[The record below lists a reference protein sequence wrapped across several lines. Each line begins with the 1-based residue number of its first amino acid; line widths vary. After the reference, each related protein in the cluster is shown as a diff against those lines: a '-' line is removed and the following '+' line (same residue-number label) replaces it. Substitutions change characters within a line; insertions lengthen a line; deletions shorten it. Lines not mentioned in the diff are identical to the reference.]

1 MEIEQLDSGKRVN
14 VKQYFKT
21 TKVHHCFNQ
30 ELNEPQPKKCKCR
43 KFISRDFAAGLV
55 ADGVADWVIIYPQ
68 GVSSFDIILKGI
80 AGKTPRAQTIEKA
93 HIQRYIDQIWNI
105 GIEAFEDPEV
115 LAHLEMYHD
124 IEMVERLKLFRTVGL
139 ELVAMKQASDDL
151 GMLKGEAGRVLHDKI
166 IWEADMLKD
175 ATHVDDPFLGES
187 WFMPI
192 GAGDQRTVVGRD
204 VPIGEEKLD
213 KA

>member
-1 MEIEQLDSGKRVN
+1 M
-14 VKQYFKT
+14 KQYFKT

-43 KFISRDFAAGLV
+43 KFISREFAAGLV
-55 ADGVADWVIIYPQ
+55 SDGVADWIIIYPQ

-124 IEMVERLKLFRTVGL
+124 IEMVERLKLFRTIGL
-139 ELVAMKQASDDL
+139 DLVAIKTMSDDQ
-151 GMLKGEAGRVLHDKI
+151 GNLKGDAGRVLHNKI
-166 IWEADMLKD
+166 IADADKLKL
-175 ATHVDDPFLGES
+175 ANAVDDPFLGES

-192 GAGDQRTVVGRD
+192 GAGDQRTVVGKN

-213 KA
+213 KS